1 MYFDL
6 SSLGLHFDTI
16 IVLGM
21 LMAFLLNLFFYVS
34 ELNRNKSLVVTSFF
48 MAVSYFSSNHFIN
61 LENSNT
67 NLYIEWC
74 IYDVVTLILILFSH
88 YFLKHTSVAAKYIY
102 AGLVINSVLY
112 GLIHIDLIVLWNREV
127 WWFWTFYSIGVN
139 VVDFLMIVALITN
152 KDFLF
157 IGKCRKY
164 FSKKTKKNKLSY
176 R

>member
-34 ELNRNKSLVVTSFF
+34 ELNQDKSLVITSFF
-48 MAVSYFSSNHFIN
+48 MAVSYFSSNHFIE
-61 LENSNT
+61 LESSNT
-67 NLYIEWC
+67 NLYIEWFV
-74 IYDVVTLILILFSH
+74 YDLVTLIFILVSH
-88 YFLKHTSVAAKYIY
+88 RFLSKTSTAAKYIY
-102 AGLVINSVLY
+102 AGLIINSLLY
-112 GLIHIDLIVLWNREV
+112 ALIHIDLIVLWNREV

-157 IGKCRKY
+157 VSKIKNYLFKKQRKNNLGY
-164 FSKKTKKNKLSY
+164 
-176 R
+176 

>member
-34 ELNRNKSLVVTSFF
+34 ELNQDKSLVITSFF
-48 MAVSYFSSNHFIN
+48 MAVSYFSSNHFIE
-61 LENSNT
+61 LESSNT
-67 NLYIEWC
+67 NLYIEWFV
-74 IYDVVTLILILFSH
+74 YDLVTLIFIVVSH
-88 YFLKHTSVAAKYIY
+88 RFLSKTSIAAKYIY
-102 AGLVINSVLY
+102 VGLIINSVLY
-112 GLIHIDLIVLWNREV
+112 ALIHIDLIVLWNREV

-157 IGKCRKY
+157 VGKIKNYLFKKQRKSNLGY
-164 FSKKTKKNKLSY
+164 
-176 R
+176 

>member
-34 ELNRNKSLVVTSFF
+34 ELNQNKSLVVTSFF
-48 MAVSYFSSNHFIN
+48 MAVSYFSSNHFIE
-61 LENSNT
+61 LESSNT
-67 NLYIEWC
+67 NLYIEWF
-74 IYDVVTLILILFSH
+74 IYDLITLLLIVFSH
-88 YFLKHTSVAAKYIY
+88 YFLKNTSTATKYIY
-102 AGLVINSVLY
+102 TGLVINSVLY
-112 GLIHIDLIVLWNREV
+112 ALIHIDLIVLWNREV

-157 IGKCRKY
+157 
-164 FSKKTKKNKLSY
+164 FFKL
-176 R
+176 

>member
-21 LMAFLLNLFFYVS
+21 LLAFLLNLFFYVS
-34 ELNRNKSLVVTSFF
+34 ELNKDKSLLITSFF

-61 LENSNT
+61 LESSNT
-67 NLYIEWC
+67 NLYIEWF
-74 IYDVVTLILILFSH
+74 IYDVITLAFILISH
-88 YFLKHTSVAAKYIY
+88 YFLSKTSIAAKYIY
-102 AGLVINSVLY
+102 AGLVVNSVLY
-112 GLIHIDLIVLWNREV
+112 ALIHIDLIVLWNREV

-157 IGKCRKY
+157 ISKIKRNLFGNRK
-164 FSKKTKKNKLSY
+164 KHKLNY